1 MPVYTYQGE
10 QASITIGQVRL
21 VKGVAVEIDDDLS
34 QFSIMKHLIKVGD
47 LKVEKMTDGADNKSK
62 KTKKTPD
69 DKLPDGKSLETKQ
82 DGEPK
87 DGEPKDGESDDG
99 EPKENEQQGEQTT

>member
-82 DGEPK
+82 DGE
-87 DGEPKDGESDDG
+87 SDDG